1 MEDLDL
7 VFVGAMVAFAAVVV
21 WSIYRG
27 IRIRKKRSTYNDDRD
42 DTKNKYL

>member
-7 VFVGAMVAFAAVVV
+7 VWLGSMIAFGVAVV
-21 WSIYRG
+21 WSVYLSRKMK
-27 IRIRKKRSTYNDDRD
+27 KKRSTFNDDRD